1 MIKDVC
7 KAAAHMLGREDEAD
21 ALSAGDAETCG
32 KYLRLYNLVVS
43 ELFDVYRRDDYANPP
58 FGSDMSEKQAEFYG
72 ISDRVL
78 AYGIAAEYAI
88 AECLDT
94 ADMWD
99 TRYKNAIALAP
110 RKSVRI
116 KTGRFY

>member
-7 KAAAHMLGREDEAD
+7 KAAAQFLGLEKEAEEMGSGGLADEKF
-21 ALSAGDAETCG
+21 LW
-32 KYLRLYNLVVS
+32 LYNLVVS